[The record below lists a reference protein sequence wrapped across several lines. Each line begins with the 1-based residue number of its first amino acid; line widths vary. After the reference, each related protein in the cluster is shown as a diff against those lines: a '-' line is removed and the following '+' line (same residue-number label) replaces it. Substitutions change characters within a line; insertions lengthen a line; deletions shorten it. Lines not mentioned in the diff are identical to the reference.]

1 MVRAGADDWQAERD
15 IHRVVEIE
23 KLERD
28 EALVVVHCEY
38 RVVSAAC
45 GIAKNRVGYTGAFEP
60 GDAERIECFNR
71 GLNDSL
77 FFVAKLAF
85 FAGVGVEPGHG
96 DARVFDV
103 ALMEKPGGECADVD
117 DQIHAEKLRHARER
131 LVNGR
136 EADGQVMAGEQH
148 AEMRDSEGIG
158 EKFRLAGKAET
169 YGLELVLA
177 DRCGDHGSGLADFEF
192 ECGLFQTLE
201 CGGGGLLVWLARRAG
216 FAVANDFKF
225 VVLRDFRRGKGL
237 IDNFRADAGGVADGD
252 EDAGHGQ
259 RFPCYHVLPSGNA
272 CKFQISRLAREVT
285 REYKYLH
292 MEPEHIRLSTPVRT
306 SDRVVGDPPSLGR
319 IERMAGGRLRRS
331 RRDSSGHEGGSRR
344 GRKHRH
350 SSKVVR
356 GGTLLIAFVT
366 ILVMIA
372 IFGGWMRNRQQQ
384 SEFVE
389 FEMLGKPQVVDR
401 VESRFM
407 SPSEEEARAIVARA
421 LEAKDETAVR
431 ESFHLASSTPDEV
444 LAFLRDEEE
453 RNGPPRVDNW
463 LGSIDPN
470 NTLAEGVVVKRSKD
484 DDESSAIAMLTP
496 DQSGIWR
503 LDFDSFAGKCQ
514 PSWESFVSGE
524 AGEGIVRVWF
534 SADNYFNGPFVD
546 DEQWLCYSMARSDS
560 DAILLGYC
568 RKGSPQA
575 NAMEDIMERLRL
587 KGKANATSFRGMLA
601 ISRPEGAEKRQF
613 EIKRV
618 LAEDW
623 LLTEKAFDGLLD
635 PVK

>member
-1 MVRAGADDWQAERD
+1 MLD
-15 IHRVVEIE
+15 
-23 KLERD
+23 
-28 EALVVVHCEY
+28 
-38 RVVSAAC
+38 
-45 GIAKNRVGYTGAFEP
+45 
-60 GDAERIECFNR
+60 
-71 GLNDSL
+71 
-77 FFVAKLAF
+77 FF
-85 FAGVGVEPGHG
+85 
-96 DARVFDV
+96 R
-103 ALMEKPGGECADVD
+103 
-117 DQIHAEKLRHARER
+117 
-131 LVNGR
+131 
-136 EADGQVMAGEQH
+136 
-148 AEMRDSEGIG
+148 
-158 EKFRLAGKAET
+158 T
-169 YGLELVLA
+169 
-177 DRCGDHGSGLADFEF
+177 
-192 ECGLFQTLE
+192 
-201 CGGGGLLVWLARRAG
+201 
-216 FAVANDFKF
+216 
-225 VVLRDFRRGKGL
+225 
-237 IDNFRADAGGVADGD
+237 DAGGIAVGD
-252 EDAGHGQ
+252 KDAGHGQ
-259 RFPCYHVLPSGNA
+259 RFPCCDVLPSGNA
-272 CKFQISRLAREVT
+272 CEFQISRLAREVT
-285 REYKYLH
+285 REYKFLH

-306 SDRVVGDPPSLGR
+306 SERVVGDPPSLGR

-331 RRDSSGHEGGSRR
+331 RRHLSGPERDSRR

-366 ILVMIA
+366 ILVMVA

-389 FEMLGKPQVVDR
+389 FEMLAKPQVVDR

-470 NTLAEGVVVKRSKD
+470 NTLVEGVVVKRSKD

-496 DQSGIWR
+496 DQTGIWR

-514 PSWESFVSGE
+514 PSWKSFVSGE

-575 NAMEDIMERLRL
+575 SAMEEIMERLRM
-587 KGKANATSFRGMLA
+587 KGRANATSFRVILA